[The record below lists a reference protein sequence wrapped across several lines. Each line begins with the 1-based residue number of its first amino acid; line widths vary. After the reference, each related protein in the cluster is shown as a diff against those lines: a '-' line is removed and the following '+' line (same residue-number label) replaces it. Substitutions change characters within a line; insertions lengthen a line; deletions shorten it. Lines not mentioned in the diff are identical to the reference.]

1 MDAGARSARLRRLL
15 PDGYHRLIK
24 PLIEFRRDRRE
35 AVFLFVR
42 LLINPPPIKIDI
54 LG

>member
-1 MDAGARSARLRRLL
+1 MSDRRAAVFPFVTL
-15 PDGYHRLIK
+15 PDGYHCLIR

-42 LLINPPPIKIDI
+42 LPD
-54 LG
+54 